1 MCSFR
6 GSFKMR
12 LVQCVSFSFYVIK
25 NNHLVDMY
33 SNLIMQM
40 LLFDYLNQ
48 IAVTGR
54 KVENKSKHQSDMG
67 MQKKV
72 FPSHGKGVLYL
83 TSQ

>member
-1 MCSFR
+1 
-6 GSFKMR
+6 
-12 LVQCVSFSFYVIK
+12 
-25 NNHLVDMY
+25 MY